1 MRLLLYGFGPYRQ
14 FRDNVTARIIKALE
28 KQTGV
33 RKFVMPV
40 RFQRRQF
47 VELLERFQPE
57 MILGLGQSSRRRIE
71 VESRAKNQRRA
82 RKGAKARP
90 IFRYE
95 RQFLSTTLSI
105 KAGQAVGKSKSAGD
119 FVCNY
124 SMYVLLDAIARR
136 GLPTRF
142 GFVHIPHDYDEKK
155 ARRIVEQIV
164 AKCLRAPKKINPS
177 ASSSAV

>member
-1 MRLLLYGFGPYRQ
+1 
-14 FRDNVTARIIKALE
+14 
-28 KQTGV
+28 
-33 RKFVMPV
+33 MPV

-71 VESRAKNQRRA
+71 VESRAKNRRRA
-82 RKGAKARP
+82 QKGDQPRP
-90 IFRYE
+90 IFRH
-95 RQFLSTTLSI
+95 RPDFFLTTLTI
-105 KAGQAVGKSKSAGD
+105 KSGPSVGKSKNAGD

-124 SMYVLLDAIARR
+124 SMYVLLDEITRRAR
-136 GLPTRF
+136 PTRF

-164 AKCLRAPKKINPS
+164 AKCLRLATKNN
-177 ASSSAV
+177 

>member
-1 MRLLLYGFGPYRQ
+1 MRLLVYGFGPYRQ
-14 FRDNVTARIIKALE
+14 FRDNITARIIHALA
-28 KQTGV
+28 KQAGV
-33 RKFVMPV
+33 RKFVIPV

-71 VESRAKNQRRA
+71 VESRAKNRRRA
-82 RKGAKARP
+82 RKGDKARP
-90 IFRYE
+90 IFRHQP
-95 RQFLSTTLSI
+95 QFFPTTLTI
-105 KAGQAVGKSKSAGD
+105 KAGRSVGKSKNAGD

-124 SMYVLLDAIARR
+124 SMYLLLDAIARR
-136 GLPTRF
+136 ARPTRF

-164 AKCLRAPKKINPS
+164 AKCLHLATKNN
-177 ASSSAV
+177 

>member
-1 MRLLLYGFGPYRQ
+1 MRLLVYGFGPYRQ
-14 FRDNVTARIIKALE
+14 FRDNITARIIKSLE

-33 RKFVMPV
+33 KKLVMPV

-71 VESRAKNQRRA
+71 VESRAKNRRRA
-82 RKGAKARP
+82 RKGDQPRP
-90 IFRYE
+90 IFRH
-95 RQFLSTTLSI
+95 RPHFFPTTLTI
-105 KAGQAVGKSKSAGD
+105 KVGQSVGNSKNAGD

-124 SMYVLLDAIARR
+124 SMYVLLDEIARR
-136 GLPTRF
+136 ARPTRF

-155 ARRIVEQIV
+155 ARRIVEQIL
-164 AKCLRAPKKINPS
+164 AKCLRLPQKTDLTGR
-177 ASSSAV
+177 